1 MATVER
7 LTCIFH
13 EQDPIVAPRR
23 ASDDLPVHVKGIIRW
38 YPDAQPQAGYYLPKK
53 YSPSGEFEPLEFI
66 NNQWF
71 GLFRHP
77 ETSTTH
83 LCTRANAAI
92 PIENCLGIG
101 YWDITDPE
109 HPDYAH
115 GTIENINVDPPS
127 PPDPSSAVTI
137 YAALPENTPAPQTH
151 YSSPTPGL
159 TIASTSTVTFPTAP
173 SPTTFSIQTAPIQPT
188 TMSASA
194 TGGRSGGGGGGGG
207 GTAPAATTAPT
218 SSNGGMRG
226 VQPPIFDGTRAHA
239 DDFWAQFRRYK
250 MVNRTHDSMTKAY
263 DRVLTALTYIR
274 GPMINDWVNNQEK
287 NLIARTDTTK
297 PNHVRE
303 DDEVLWTEFETAFH
317 DAWTDTSKK
326 QNAYD
331 QLMKLTMA
339 GWDIDT
345 YIATF
350 ERLAL
355 AAGWALD
362 AEGTIVCF
370 REGLS
375 KGIHSKALDRD
386 KIPRTMDEW
395 KAAART
401 EVARAKEKYNAGL
414 TNTQRRNQQNRSYNT
429 TPYQPRTSTQNNPNP
444 NIVPM
449 DVDATTT
456 TNFKKLTPEE
466 RTQLAKEG
474 RCFRCRLQGH
484 VARNCP
490 KNTNNTSTKVRETTT
505 DKPTTTTT
513 TPKLTKAQQIRA
525 LEESMAEEER
535 AEYLDARDMGQD
547 FWSAGA

>member
-1 MATVER
+1 MVS
-7 LTCIFH
+7 
-13 EQDPIVAPRR
+13 RR
-23 ASDDLPVHVKGIIRW
+23 TTK
-38 YPDAQPQAGYYLPKK
+38 PQARYYVPKK
-53 YSPSGEFEPLEFI
+53 YSPSGDFEPLEFI

-83 LCTRANAAI
+83 LCTRASAAI
-92 PIENCLGIG
+92 PVINRLGIG

-109 HPDYAH
+109 HPDFTP
-115 GTIENINVDPPS
+115 GTIKTIDVDPPS
-127 PPDPSSAVTI
+127 PPHTPSNITTIVVRPDPSQ
-137 YAALPENTPAPQTH
+137 NTPAPQTH
-151 YSSPTPGL
+151 YSGPTPGL
-159 TIASTSTVTFPTAP
+159 TIASTSTITFPTAP
-173 SPTTFSIQTAPIQPT
+173 SPTIIPTQPT
-188 TMSASA
+188 PTQPITMSASA

-207 GTAPAATTAPT
+207 GVAPT
-218 SSNGGMRG
+218 ATAAPTPSNRGMRG
-226 VQPPIFDGTRAHA
+226 IQPAIFDGTCALA

-274 GPMINDWVNNQEK
+274 GPMVNDWVNTQEN
-287 NLIARTDTTK
+287 NLVTRTDTTK
-297 PNHVRE
+297 PNHVHE
-303 DDEVLWTEFETAFH
+303 DDEVLCAKFETVFH

-355 AAGWALD
+355 ATSWALD
-362 AEGTIVCF
+362 AEGTIVHF

-386 KIPRTMDEW
+386 KIPCTMDEW
-395 KAAART
+395 KAAACT
-401 EVARAKEKYNAGL
+401 EVARAKEKYNARL
-414 TNTQRRNQQNRSYNT
+414 TNTQRHNQQTRHYNT
-429 TPYQPRTSTQNNPNP
+429 TQTPPRAANQNNPNP

-490 KNTNNTSTKVRETTT
+490 KNTNNTQAKVRETTT
-505 DKPTTTTT
+505 DKPTNTTA
-513 TPKLTKAQQIRA
+513 TPKLTKAQQIHA